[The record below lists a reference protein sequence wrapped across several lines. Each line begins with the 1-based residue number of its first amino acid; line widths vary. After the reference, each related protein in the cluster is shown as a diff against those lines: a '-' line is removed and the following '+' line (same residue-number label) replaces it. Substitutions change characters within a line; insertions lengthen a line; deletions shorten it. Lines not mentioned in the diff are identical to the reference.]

1 MYRYENIT
9 YEKMQK
15 TLRYMTKLDR
25 AIQNEKELDNLS
37 GYYKSLNITSTDLFD
52 VLKKV
57 HRLVLELGT
66 IVYNWIFSARNSPHR
81 RAETWLWTAFGLVF
95 HPLASNTF
103 LFSPQTMEFAALL
116 TEQNTKMQS
125 LTSNQSRSAIY
136 CCYWNDKRTLIIPI
150 SLQWKQKAPCRWER
164 VPDGTRLGTGCRHRR
179 L

>member
-66 IVYNWIFSARNSPHR
+66 IVYNRIFSARNSPHR
-81 RAETWLWTAFGLVF
+81 RAET
-95 HPLASNTF
+95 
-103 LFSPQTMEFAALL
+103 
-116 TEQNTKMQS
+116 
-125 LTSNQSRSAIY
+125 
-136 CCYWNDKRTLIIPI
+136 
-150 SLQWKQKAPCRWER
+150 
-164 VPDGTRLGTGCRHRR
+164 
-179 L
+179 

>member
-66 IVYNWIFSARNSPHR
+66 IVYN
-81 RAETWLWTAFGLVF
+81 
-95 HPLASNTF
+95 
-103 LFSPQTMEFAALL
+103 
-116 TEQNTKMQS
+116 
-125 LTSNQSRSAIY
+125 
-136 CCYWNDKRTLIIPI
+136 
-150 SLQWKQKAPCRWER
+150 
-164 VPDGTRLGTGCRHRR
+164 
-179 L
+179 